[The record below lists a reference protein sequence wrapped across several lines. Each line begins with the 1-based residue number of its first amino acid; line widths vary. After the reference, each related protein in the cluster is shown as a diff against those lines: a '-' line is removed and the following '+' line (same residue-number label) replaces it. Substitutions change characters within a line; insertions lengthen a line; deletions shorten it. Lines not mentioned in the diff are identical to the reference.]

1 MRKNFFQDLKMKIKF
16 TPTFEKYF
24 KKYLKK
30 DKKLLKELEKLIE
43 ELKQNPKIGQSLGN
57 NLYKIR
63 IKGFNKGKSGGYRV
77 INYIKND
84 NEIILVIIY
93 AKNEYSDIAIKKLEE
108 ILKEI

>member
-1 MRKNFFQDLKMKIKF
+1 MKIKF

-30 DKKLLKELEKLIE
+30 DKHLLKELEKLIDE
-43 ELKQNPKIGQSLGN
+43 IKQNPKTGQPLGN

-77 INYIKND
+77 INYISSGE
-84 NEIILVIIY
+84 EIIFVIIY
-93 AKNEYSDIAIKKLEE
+93 AKNEYSNMAINKLEE